1 MLCSVRKNVALESG
15 NYRKGLLSLILRHRD
30 SVPVVFQIRIFWFL
44 GFYNHSTVGQ
54 LSCNSSWLGV
64 LLAGCA
70 ILNASIIYVVLCIL
84 SRALAA
90 ATVPQGSQTDMLSLC
105 SSIVLHD
112 DRDEVMPEQAKL
124 AERYQSGNPAQ
135 LTFPVFAKGILL
147 PSNLMH

>member
-1 MLCSVRKNVALESG
+1 MLRSKAATIGRGCYLLFSVIAIVCPWFSKYEFPGFWAFIITLPWS
-15 NYRKGLLSLILRHRD
+15 NYLATAAG
-30 SVPVVFQIRIFWFL
+30 W
-44 GFYNHSTVGQ
+44 G
-54 LSCNSSWLGV
+54 WLGV

-70 ILNASIIYVVLCIL
+70 ILNASITLGRPLHSL

-90 ATVPQGSQTDMLSLC
+90 ATVPQESQTDMLSLC